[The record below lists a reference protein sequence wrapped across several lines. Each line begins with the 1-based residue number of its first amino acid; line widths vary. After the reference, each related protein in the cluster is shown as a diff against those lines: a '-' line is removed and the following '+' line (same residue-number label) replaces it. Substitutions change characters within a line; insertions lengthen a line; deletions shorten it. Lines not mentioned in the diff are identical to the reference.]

1 MLRFDVITLFPELI
15 DLYTRTSIIGRGIT
29 AEKIGVATH
38 NPRDFC
44 LDKYKKVDDSPYGG
58 GAGMVLKPEP
68 FFATF
73 ESIERPPDAPV
84 ILVSPQGIPF
94 NSNMAET
101 LSKEKQITFFCG
113 HYEGFDERI
122 ATLATHEVSIGD
134 FVITGGE
141 LAALIIIDAVSR
153 FVPGV
158 VGKHASVLSESFSN
172 GLLEGPSYTKPPEF
186 RGMNVPDVLLSG
198 NHKLIERW
206 RRQESLRRTYERRP
220 DLLEHAKLNREDLL
234 YIEELKK
241 RSGA

>member
-1 MLRFDVITLFPELI
+1 MLKFDVITLFPELI

-29 AEKIGVATH
+29 TEKIAVQNH

-44 LDKYKKVDDSPYGG
+44 TDKYRKVDDTPYGG

-68 FFATF
+68 FFAAF
-73 ESIERPPDAPV
+73 ESFERPPNSPV
-84 ILVSPQGIPF
+84 LLVSPQGLPF
-94 NSNMAET
+94 NSKMAEA
-101 LSKEKQITFFCG
+101 LSKENQITLFCG

-122 ATLATHEVSIGD
+122 ASLATHEVSIGD

-141 LAALIIIDAVSR
+141 LAALVIIDAVSR

-158 VGKHASVLSESFSN
+158 VGKQASVLSESFIE

-186 RGMNVPDVLLSG
+186 RGMLVPEVLLSG
-198 NHKLIERW
+198 NHKLIEQW

-220 DLLEHAKLNREDLL
+220 DLLDDAKLNREDLS
-234 YIEELKK
+234 YIEDLKK
-241 RSGA
+241 GSSA

>member
-1 MLRFDVITLFPELI
+1 MLSFDVITLFPDLI
-15 DLYTRTSIIGRGIT
+15 DLYTRTSIIGRGII
-29 AEKIGVATH
+29 AEKICVATH

-44 LDKYKKVDDSPYGG
+44 LDKYKKVDDTPYGG

-68 FFATF
+68 FFTTF
-73 ESIERPPDAPV
+73 ESIARPPDSPV

-158 VGKHASVLSESFSN
+158 VGKHASVLSESFSD

-220 DLLEHAKLNREDLL
+220 DLLEHIELNQEDLL

-241 RSGA
+241 GSRA